1 MFLAYC
7 QHQNLVYAKKCVMI
21 MCCSFSNQILKS
33 DRKYKKRLGEM
44 RVKGQDTG
52 KKIHKRDTEEK
63 ME

>member
-1 MFLAYC
+1 
-7 QHQNLVYAKKCVMI
+7 VYAKKCVMI